1 MKDITSVEDILKELT
16 LEEKCSLLSGE
27 SFWYSQSIEEK
38 GIEKMMF
45 TDGPHGLRKQNDKAD
60 HLGMNKSVPATC
72 FPPACALGA
81 SWNENL
87 IYEMGEALGIECRAE
102 DVAVL
107 LGPGVNIKR
116 SPLCGRN
123 FEYFSEDPYLSSH
136 LAKQHIRGVQSKGWA
151 HQ

>member
-1 MKDITSVEDILKELT
+1 MKDKTSVEDILKELT

-60 HLGMNKSVPATC
+60 HLGVNKSVPATC

-81 SWNENL
+81 SWNETSLSNL
-87 IYEMGEALGIECRAE
+87 LDLFKTST
-102 DVAVL
+102 DVSQPSNDHIGKGLVIQDYSDFKNHL
-107 LGPGVNIKR
+107 HRGHR
-116 SPLCGRN
+116 
-123 FEYFSEDPYLSSH
+123 YSH
-136 LAKQHIRGVQSKGWA
+136 QNKAT
-151 HQ
+151 